1 MIYLFYKLQ
10 PKIRVGRM
18 DKNHIIGYFDYF
30 FDKYEYSR
38 IGMGKGKLHVDSPAN
53 NIEKVFQ

>member
-1 MIYLFYKLQ
+1 
-10 PKIRVGRM
+10 M